1 MRVASLSEAPEG
13 KAIIGLVGRGEGTVM
28 DPTNYDFGD
37 QHEMLKAATTI
48 TMVIQVQDVEGEE
61 GLSMTEVIEGLR
73 TIGVG
78 GEGDAP
84 EGV

>member
-1 MRVASLSEAPEG
+1 MKVRKNNLKSRQSNYLLDRINLRQLKRSRVMRIASLSEAPEG

-48 TMVIQVQDVEGEE
+48 TMVI
-61 GLSMTEVIEGLR
+61 
-73 TIGVG
+73 
-78 GEGDAP
+78 
-84 EGV
+84 